1 MLMERAA
8 RIRLL
13 ALDVDG
19 VLTDGSLYFDQ
30 AGNELKAFC
39 TRDGFGIK
47 AVQRFGIQV
56 ALITGRRSA
65 MVTQRASELEIEWVY
80 QDTERKLDAFREV
93 LEKTGI
99 SEEEA
104 CYAGDDWVD
113 LPVLD
118 RAGLSVT
125 VPEADLLVKNRV
137 HWVTERGGGKGAVR
151 EICDLILVAQKF
163 DLALLQDILEP

>member
-113 LPVLD
+113 LPILD

>member
-1 MLMERAA
+1 MLLERAA

-47 AVQRFGIQV
+47 AVRRFGIQV

-65 MVTQRASELEIEWVY
+65 MVTQRARELEIDWVY
-80 QDTERKLDAFREV
+80 QDTARKLDAFREV
-93 LEKTGI
+93 LEKIGI

-113 LPVLD
+113 LPILD

-163 DLALLQDILEP
+163 DQALLQDILQP